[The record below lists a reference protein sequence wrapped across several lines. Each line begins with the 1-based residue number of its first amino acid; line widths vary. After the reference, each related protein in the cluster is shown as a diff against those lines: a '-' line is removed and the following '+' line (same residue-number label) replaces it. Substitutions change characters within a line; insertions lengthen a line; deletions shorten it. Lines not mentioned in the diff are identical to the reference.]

1 MTTSTGSMRLTGVI
15 PAAGRGTRAY
25 PHTKLIP
32 KGMLDM
38 CGRPLL
44 CYTLEIM
51 RDKLGIVD
59 VVIIIGDKGDIIQDY
74 FGDGSNF
81 GVKITYIFNDKVQL
95 GPVYSVYLSRE
106 AVTTDHFVVMLS
118 DELYLDSNHSDIV
131 NHNFNSKK
139 ITISVRDNSRWK
151 DICKNFSIQFVGDN
165 VCSLIEKP
173 QELDNDLLGCGTY
186 IFHRDMYNLMKDGFE
201 NERDGAGDLTA
212 FINRAIQLGD
222 SVGYFKLT
230 GNYININYQ
239 HDVNNAR
246 SFIRKRRF
254 PTARISIVLI
264 CDAHENEK
272 SISDILSEIPL
283 DYEII
288 LATQKQDELTFD
300 ISKQFN
306 ARCVFFAENE
316 DGLGQ
321 GSLFDF
327 AMKAATGDIV
337 ILMMGDGTFEVA
349 DIDKILAYICEAELV
364 LGTRTTRQLIEQ
376 GANMSLP
383 AHVGNYFLAKLIEML
398 WLSHKTR
405 ITDVGCV
412 FLGIWR
418 DEYLILANGLRSTGG
433 EFLAEMII
441 ECIRRRLQVVEIPV
455 SYCKRIAEKKIRF
468 ADRTPKMFFTILS
481 MILSKRILGG
491 ACITQ
496 K

>member
-1 MTTSTGSMRLTGVI
+1 MKISTSNKRLTGVI

-44 CYTLEIM
+44 YYTLEIM
-51 RDKLGIVD
+51 RDKLDIVD
-59 VVIIIGDKGDIIQDY
+59 VVIVIGDKGDIIRDY

-81 GVKITYIFNDKVQL
+81 GVNITYIFNDKVQL

-118 DELYLDSNHSDIV
+118 DELYIDSNHNDLV
-131 NHNFNSKK
+131 RHNFHSKS

-151 DICKNFSIQFVGDN
+151 DICKNFSIQFAGDN
-165 VCSLIEKP
+165 VSSLIEKP
-173 QELDNDLLGCGTY
+173 QDLDNDLLGCGTY
-186 IFHRDMYNLMKDGFE
+186 IFHRDMYDLMKDGFE
-201 NERDGAGDLTA
+201 SERDGAGDLTA
-212 FINRAIQLGD
+212 FINRTIQLGC

-254 PTARISIVLI
+254 PTARISIVVI

-272 SISDILSEIPL
+272 SISDILSEIPQH
-283 DYEII
+283 YEII
-288 LATQKQDELTFD
+288 LATQNKNELIND

-306 ARCVFFAENE
+306 ARCVFLTENE
-316 DGLGQ
+316 SGFGQ
-321 GSLFDF
+321 GYLFDF
-327 AMKAATGDIV
+327 AMKAANGDII

-383 AHVGNYFLAKLIEML
+383 AHIGNYFLAKLIEML
-398 WLSHKTR
+398 WVTHKTR

-412 FLGIWR
+412 FLGVWR
-418 DEYLILANGLRSTGG
+418 DEYQVLANGLRSTGG

-455 SYCKRIAEKKIRF
+455 SYCKRIAERKVRF

-481 MILSKRILGG
+481 MILLKRILGG
-491 ACITQ
+491 ACIKQ